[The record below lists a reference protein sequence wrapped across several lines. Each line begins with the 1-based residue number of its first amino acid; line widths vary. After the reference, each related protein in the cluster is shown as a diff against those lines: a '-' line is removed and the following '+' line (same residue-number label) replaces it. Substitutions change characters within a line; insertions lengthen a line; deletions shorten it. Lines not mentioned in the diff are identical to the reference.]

1 MQKLLFPWSW
11 AVSPSIQMFLPTWKL
26 QETLLLGLY
35 RAPSHRHNQLL
46 IPFSAPL
53 PSVKNAERGFSMS
66 SFSSWLDVPGDQSPS
81 WSPPGVISLEQEIFL
96 VILLFRKLKCSRSSV
111 PETVCVCICVCVCVC
126 VCVLYLYLIERQRE
140 KERKREKEEMVNLK
154 LIFQPHRKYRE
165 QRKTLKCRKMKQS
178 ATSRLEDNL

>member
-35 RAPSHRHNQLL
+35 RAPLHRHNQLL

-66 SFSSWLDVPGDQSPS
+66 SFSSWLDVSDDQSPS
-81 WSPPGVISLEQEIFL
+81 WSPPGVISLEQEILL
-96 VILLFRKLKCSRSSV
+96 VILIFRKLKGSRSSV
-111 PETVCVCICVCVCVC
+111 PETVCVC
-126 VCVLYLYLIERQRE
+126 VCVLYFHLIERQRE
-140 KERKREKEEMVNLK
+140 KERKREKEEMLNLK
-154 LIFQPHRKYRE
+154 LIFQLHRK
-165 QRKTLKCRKMKQS
+165 
-178 ATSRLEDNL
+178 

>member
-81 WSPPGVISLEQEIFL
+81 WSPPGVISLKQDIPLLLSSLWNLLGFQFYARYLGQRPICIF
-96 VILLFRKLKCSRSSV
+96 
-111 PETVCVCICVCVCVC
+111 
-126 VCVLYLYLIERQRE
+126 YLTMDASQKHDIMFNKSDAKDYKAYNFIYMKFQKRQDNSD
-140 KERKREKEEMVNLK
+140 K
-154 LIFQPHRKYRE
+154 
-165 QRKTLKCRKMKQS
+165 KQIS
-178 ATSRLEDNL
+178 DSQMPGSMCGGI